1 MLDAYEKLFELID
14 KEIFFKSSI
23 NNIIYIQDTEI
34 DRKWN
39 NLKQDL
45 LNNTPMTIRSY
56 GRNGINSNLFQEL
69 YKILF

>member
-34 DRKWN
+34 DRRWN

-56 GRNGINSNLFQEL
+56 GRKQ
-69 YKILF
+69 YKFKSISRTL